1 LGLRS
6 ERFPSDR
13 WDNSQNA
20 MADAYSAVLGGK
32 LSLKTSS
39 LFKGKKR
46 KSKSKSKPAEEEQEF
61 KHTAAGAAQEA
72 DAETVENAEG
82 KRLREDDDEQRS
94 AARATADDYLTP
106 AQKRFRQQKQA
117 QEEKRVKELVKKTHR
132 ERVEEFNSQLASM
145 TEHNDIPR
153 ISAAGNG

>member
-1 LGLRS
+1 
-6 ERFPSDR
+6 
-13 WDNSQNA
+13 

-46 KSKSKSKPAEEEQEF
+46 KSKSKSKPAEGEQESH
-61 KHTAAGAAQEA
+61 HTAASAAQDERA
-72 DAETVENAEG
+72 DSADG
-82 KRLREDDDEQRS
+82 KRLREDDDEQQS

-106 AQKRFRQQKQA
+106 AQKRFRLQKQA